1 MSKCHA
7 FNTRPCFSII
17 ASSAGPQSTAAQ
29 AGNSTN
35 PWSRREPTGPGLCPS
50 DGVNMT
56 TEASLSILKIEL
68 NSWASCLL
76 FFCEDQPPKVCAICC
91 DYSLFLEKAIS
102 FVAPVITS
110 DSFATIDYYAVF
122 SILKQIVTL
131 FPWSLALHSV
141 WTTFPL
147 FLETLKNFHAQIR
160 IFIYKQHASHFD
172 SSLTSSP
179 HSLFWKSSFTWAD
192 ISLVTPVMFFHK
204 SFYK

>member
-17 ASSAGPQSTAAQ
+17 ASSAGPLSTAAR

-35 PWSRREPTGPGLCPS
+35 LWSRREPTGPGLCPS

-68 NSWASCLL
+68 NF

-131 FPWSLALHSV
+131 FPWSLALHS
-141 WTTFPL
+141 
-147 FLETLKNFHAQIR
+147 
-160 IFIYKQHASHFD
+160 
-172 SSLTSSP
+172 
-179 HSLFWKSSFTWAD
+179 
-192 ISLVTPVMFFHK
+192 M
-204 SFYK
+204 

>member
-1 MSKCHA
+1 MLL
-7 FNTRPCFSII
+7 TRDLVSVLLR
-17 ASSAGPQSTAAQ
+17 AVLVLNPQ
-29 AGNSTN
+29 
-35 PWSRREPTGPGLCPS
+35 PPGPGIPQ
-50 DGVNMT
+50 
-56 TEASLSILKIEL
+56 ASGQRGSRQAQGCALPMVLTWQQKHHSILKIEL
-68 NSWASCLL
+68 NYWASCLL